1 MEALHLSREP
11 GKEKNCTLPKSLS
24 FRGRYRDKYTHSQ
37 QPSAIRSILTWLLWR
52 DTVFSFNAQELF
64 THWWSAV
71 CRRRR
76 FVCILPLN
84 VIVQLLRNNLGQGW
98 RT

>member
-37 QPSAIRSILTWLLWR
+37 QPGAIRSILTWLLWR
-52 DTVFSFNAQELF
+52 DTVLSFFS
-64 THWWSAV
+64 
-71 CRRRR
+71 R
-76 FVCILPLN
+76 
-84 VIVQLLRNNLGQGW
+84 VIYTLVVSSLSKKKIRLHSSTQCDRSTPQK
-98 RT
+98 